1 MATLGLIGSG
11 NIGGTLGR
19 LAVDAGLDVALSN
32 SRRPETLSELAPCF
46 SSSAGLAHGSVRCSW
61 TWPTWPTSPG
71 AAPAVNAN
79 GYRRAYGD

>member
-19 LAVDAGLDVALSN
+19 LAVDPGLDVVLSN

-46 SSSAGLAHGSVRCSW
+46 SSSAGLAHGSMGCSW
-61 TWPTWPTSPG
+61 TRRTRRMWPTWPTWVTSRG
-71 AAPAVNAN
+71 AAP
-79 GYRRAYGD
+79 RRQR

>member
-19 LAVDAGLDVALSN
+19 LAVDPGLDVVLSN

-46 SSSAGLAHGSVRCSW
+46 SSSAGLTHGSMRCSW
-61 TWPTWPTSPG
+61 TRRMWPTLPTWVTFRG
-71 AAPAVNAN
+71 AAP
-79 GYRRAYGD
+79 RRQR